1 MTDASPTLYVDRLVF
16 VVCIVCAA
24 FAAGLW
30 IGDAN
35 VGRMDYEDAL
45 IAEAERAKRIAT
57 ERSDQ
62 LIACLN
68 GRSPGLYS
76 ENHRGERTYIVCRAA
91 EEIAVGKIDS

>member
-35 VGRMDYEDAL
+35 HEVKAPAPS
-45 IAEAERAKRIAT
+45 AEF
-57 ERSDQ
+57 Q
-62 LIACLN
+62 F
-68 GRSPGLYS
+68 
-76 ENHRGERTYIVCRAA
+76 NHSSFLRFQRPA
-91 EEIAVGKIDS
+91 